1 MAVREGALA
10 SRQFRAEKP
19 KELAMLPVPQL
30 VDALLQQA
38 LQERASDIHIEP
50 ATQGLRVRFR
60 IDGMLREKE
69 LLPLEMQAAVLS
81 RIKLL
86 SALDIAEKRLP
97 QDGRWRV
104 QKENQ
109 DVDVRV
115 STLPVQGGEKA
126 VLRIL
131 PFRGMRQNIETLG
144 FSKDALQRYRLL
156 YQKPQGIILICGP
169 TGSGKTTTLY
179 ATLAE
184 LNRPES
190 NLVSIED
197 PVELQLAG
205 MNQVQVNAKAGLTF
219 ATALRAILRQDPN
232 IIMVGEIRDA
242 ETADAAVRAAMTGHL
257 VFSTLHTNDA
267 AGAVARLLDL
277 GVPPFLV
284 ATSLLGVVAQ
294 RLVRLVCQECRQ
306 SYRPAEHTA
315 EEMLLKDVPEGK
327 RSFVKGCGCAACG
340 QTGYRGRQAIYE
352 VMPVTSRLR
361 QLIQEKAAAY
371 EIAAAAREEGMHTMS
386 EDGVAKAAAG
396 LTSLSEVVRVAAGMA

>member
-1 MAVREGALA
+1 MREGALA

-19 KELAMLPVPQL
+19 KELARLPVPQL
-30 VDALLQQA
+30 VDALLEQA

-86 SALDIAEKRLP
+86 SAMDIAEKRLP

-306 SYRPAEHTA
+306 SYQPAEHTA

>member
-1 MAVREGALA
+1 M
-10 SRQFRAEKP
+10 
-19 KELAMLPVPQL
+19 
-30 VDALLQQA
+30 
-38 LQERASDIHIEP
+38 
-50 ATQGLRVRFR
+50 
-60 IDGMLREKE
+60 
-69 LLPLEMQAAVLS
+69 
-81 RIKLL
+81 
-86 SALDIAEKRLP
+86 
-97 QDGRWRV
+97 
-104 QKENQ
+104 
-109 DVDVRV
+109 
-115 STLPVQGGEKA
+115 
-126 VLRIL
+126 
-131 PFRGMRQNIETLG
+131 
-144 FSKDALQRYRLL
+144 
-156 YQKPQGIILICGP
+156 
-169 TGSGKTTTLY
+169 
-179 ATLAE
+179 
-184 LNRPES
+184 
-190 NLVSIED
+190 SIED

-284 ATSLLGVVAQ
+284 AASLLGVVAQ

>member
-1 MAVREGALA
+1 MREGALA

-19 KELAMLPVPQL
+19 KELARLPVPQL

-131 PFRGMRQNIETLG
+131 PFRGMQRNIETLG

-169 TGSGKTTTLY
+169 TGSVKTTTLY

-306 SYRPAEHTA
+306 SYQPAEHTA

>member
-1 MAVREGALA
+1 MREGALA

-19 KELAMLPVPQL
+19 KELARLPVPQL

-60 IDGMLREKE
+60 IDGMLREKV

-284 ATSLLGVVAQ
+284 AASLLGVVAQ

-306 SYRPAEHTA
+306 SYQPAEHTA

>member
-1 MAVREGALA
+1 MANLN
-10 SRQFRAEKP
+10 
-19 KELAMLPVPQL
+19 
-30 VDALLQQA
+30 
-38 LQERASDIHIEP
+38 
-50 ATQGLRVRFR
+50 
-60 IDGMLREKE
+60 
-69 LLPLEMQAAVLS
+69 
-81 RIKLL
+81 
-86 SALDIAEKRLP
+86 IAEKRLP

-232 IIMVGEIRDA
+232 VIMVGEIRDA

>member
-1 MAVREGALA
+1 MREGALA
-10 SRQFRAEKP
+10 SMQFRAEKP
-19 KELAMLPVPQL
+19 KEMARLPVPQL
-30 VDALLQQA
+30 VDTLLQQA

-50 ATQGLRVRFR
+50 ALQGVRVRFR

-69 LLPLEMQAAVLS
+69 LLPLELQAAVLS

-104 QKENQ
+104 KDETR
-109 DVDVRV
+109 DIDVRV

-131 PFRGMRQNIETLG
+131 PFRGMQRNIETLG
-144 FSKDALQRYRLL
+144 FSKEALRRYQLL
-156 YQKPQGIILICGP
+156 YKKPQGILLVCGP

-197 PVELQLAG
+197 PVEMQLAG
-205 MNQVQVNAKAGLTF
+205 MNQVQVNTKAGLTF

-232 IIMVGEIRDA
+232 VIMVGEIRDA

-267 AGAVARLLDL
+267 AGAIVRLLDL
-277 GVPPFLV
+277 GIPPFLV

-294 RLVRLVCQECRQ
+294 RLVRLVCPKCRQ
-306 SYRPAEHTA
+306 PYLPAEHTA
-315 EEMLLKDVPEGK
+315 EQMLLKDAPGDN
-327 RSFVKGCGCAACG
+327 RFFVKGCGCDACG

-361 QLIQEKAAAY
+361 QLIQERAAAY
-371 EIAAAAREEGMHTMS
+371 EIAAIAREEGMHTMS

>member
-1 MAVREGALA
+1 MREGVLA
-10 SRQFRAEKP
+10 STQFRSEKQ

-30 VDALLQQA
+30 VDTLLQQA

-50 ATQGLRVRFR
+50 ATQGVRVRFR
-60 IDGMLREKE
+60 VDGMLREKE
-69 LLPLEMQAAVLS
+69 QLPLELQAAVIS

-104 QKENQ
+104 KDEKRE
-109 DVDVRV
+109 VDVRV

-131 PFRGMRQNIETLG
+131 PFRGMQRNIETLG
-144 FSKDALQRYRLL
+144 FSKVALQRYQLL
-156 YQKPQGIILICGP
+156 YKKPQGIVLVCGP

-197 PVELQLAG
+197 PVEMQLAG
-205 MNQVQVNAKAGLTF
+205 MNQVQVNTKAGLTF

-267 AGAVARLLDL
+267 AGAIVRLLDL

-294 RLVRLVCQECRQ
+294 RLVRLVCPKCRQ
-306 SYRPAEHTA
+306 AYRPAEDTA
-315 EEMLLKDVPEGK
+315 EQMLLKDAPEGN
-327 RSFVKGCGCAACG
+327 RSFVKGCGCDACG

-361 QLIQEKAAAY
+361 QLIQERAAAY
-371 EIAAAAREEGMHTMS
+371 EIEAMARQEGMHTMS
-386 EDGVAKAAAG
+386 EDGVAKAGAG
-396 LTSLSEVVRVAAGMA
+396 LTSLAEVVRVVADMA

>member
-1 MAVREGALA
+1 MREGALA

-30 VDALLQQA
+30 VDALLEQA

>member
-1 MAVREGALA
+1 MREGALA

-19 KELAMLPVPQL
+19 KELARLPVPQL

-284 ATSLLGVVAQ
+284 AASLLGVVAQ

-306 SYRPAEHTA
+306 SYQPAEHTA

>member
-1 MAVREGALA
+1 MREGVLA
-10 SRQFRAEKP
+10 STQFRSEKQ

-30 VDALLQQA
+30 VDTLLQQA

-50 ATQGLRVRFR
+50 ATQGVRVRFR
-60 IDGMLREKE
+60 VDGMLREKE
-69 LLPLEMQAAVLS
+69 QLPLELQAAVIS

-104 QKENQ
+104 KDEKRE
-109 DVDVRV
+109 VDVRV

-131 PFRGMRQNIETLG
+131 PFRGMQRNIETLG
-144 FSKDALQRYRLL
+144 FSKVALQRYQLL
-156 YQKPQGIILICGP
+156 YKKPQGIVLVCGP

-190 NLVSIED
+190 NLVSVED
-197 PVELQLAG
+197 PVEMQLAG
-205 MNQVQVNAKAGLTF
+205 MNQVQVNTKAGLTF

-267 AGAVARLLDL
+267 AGAIVRLLDL

-294 RLVRLVCQECRQ
+294 RLVRLVCPKCRQ
-306 SYRPAEHTA
+306 AYRPAEDTA
-315 EEMLLKDVPEGK
+315 EQMLLKDAPEGNI
-327 RSFVKGCGCAACG
+327 SFVKGCGCDACG

-361 QLIQEKAAAY
+361 QLIQERAAAY
-371 EIAAAAREEGMHTMS
+371 EIEAMARQEGMHTMS
-386 EDGVAKAAAG
+386 EDGVAKAGVG
-396 LTSLSEVVRVAAGMA
+396 LTSLAEVVRVVADMA

>member
-1 MAVREGALA
+1 MREGALA

-86 SALDIAEKRLP
+86 SALDIAEKRVP

-284 ATSLLGVVAQ
+284 AASLLGVVAQ

>member
-1 MAVREGALA
+1 MREGALA

-19 KELAMLPVPQL
+19 KELARLPVPQL

>member
-1 MAVREGALA
+1 MREGALA

-386 EDGVAKAAAG
+386 EDGVVKAAAG

>member
-1 MAVREGALA
+1 
-10 SRQFRAEKP
+10 
-19 KELAMLPVPQL
+19 
-30 VDALLQQA
+30 
-38 LQERASDIHIEP
+38 
-50 ATQGLRVRFR
+50 
-60 IDGMLREKE
+60 
-69 LLPLEMQAAVLS
+69 MQAAVLS

-284 ATSLLGVVAQ
+284 AASLLGVVAQ

-306 SYRPAEHTA
+306 SYQPAEHTA

>member
-1 MAVREGALA
+1 MREGALA

-50 ATQGLRVRFR
+50 VTQGLRVRFR

-86 SALDIAEKRLP
+86 SAMDIAEKRLP

-386 EDGVAKAAAG
+386 EDGVVKAAAG

>member
-1 MAVREGALA
+1 MREGALA

-30 VDALLQQA
+30 VDALVQQA

-50 ATQGLRVRFR
+50 VTQGLRVRFR

-86 SALDIAEKRLP
+86 SAMDIAEKRLP

>member
-1 MAVREGALA
+1 MREGALA

-19 KELAMLPVPQL
+19 KELARLPVPQL

-50 ATQGLRVRFR
+50 VTQGLRVRFR

-284 ATSLLGVVAQ
+284 AASLLGVVAQ

>member
-1 MAVREGALA
+1 MREGALA

-19 KELAMLPVPQL
+19 KELARLPVPQL

-50 ATQGLRVRFR
+50 VTQGLRVRFR

-86 SALDIAEKRLP
+86 SAMDIAEKRLP

-306 SYRPAEHTA
+306 SYQPAEHTA

>member
-1 MAVREGALA
+1 MREGALA

-50 ATQGLRVRFR
+50 VTQGLRVRFR

-86 SALDIAEKRLP
+86 SAMDIAEKRLP

>member
-1 MAVREGALA
+1 MREGALA

-284 ATSLLGVVAQ
+284 AASLLGVVAQ

-306 SYRPAEHTA
+306 SYQPAEHTA

>member
-1 MAVREGALA
+1 MREGALA

-306 SYRPAEHTA
+306 SYQPAEHTA

-386 EDGVAKAAAG
+386 EDGVVKAAAG

>member
-1 MAVREGALA
+1 MREGALA

-19 KELAMLPVPQL
+19 KELARLPVPQL
-30 VDALLQQA
+30 VDALLEQA

-284 ATSLLGVVAQ
+284 AASLLGVVAQ

-306 SYRPAEHTA
+306 SYQPAEHTA

>member
-1 MAVREGALA
+1 MREGALA

-19 KELAMLPVPQL
+19 KELARLPVPQL

-131 PFRGMRQNIETLG
+131 PFRGMQRNIETLG
-144 FSKDALQRYRLL
+144 FSKVALQRYQLL
-156 YQKPQGIILICGP
+156 YKKPQGIVLVCGP

-306 SYRPAEHTA
+306 SYQPAEHTA

-371 EIAAAAREEGMHTMS
+371 EIAAAAREEGMHTLS

>member
-1 MAVREGALA
+1 MREGALA

-19 KELAMLPVPQL
+19 KELARLPVPQL

-50 ATQGLRVRFR
+50 VTQGLRVRFR

-284 ATSLLGVVAQ
+284 AASLLGVVAQ

-306 SYRPAEHTA
+306 SYQPAEHTA

>member
-1 MAVREGALA
+1 MREGALA

-19 KELAMLPVPQL
+19 KELARLPVPQL

-197 PVELQLAG
+197 PVEMQLAG
-205 MNQVQVNAKAGLTF
+205 MNQVQVNTKAGLTF

-232 IIMVGEIRDA
+232 VIMVGEIRDA

-267 AGAVARLLDL
+267 AGAIVRLLDL
-277 GVPPFLV
+277 GIPPFLV

-294 RLVRLVCQECRQ
+294 RLVRLVCPKCRQ
-306 SYRPAEHTA
+306 PYLPAEHTA
-315 EEMLLKDVPEGK
+315 EQMLLKDAPGDN
-327 RSFVKGCGCAACG
+327 RFFVKGCGCDACG

-361 QLIQEKAAAY
+361 QLIQERAAAY
-371 EIAAAAREEGMHTMS
+371 EIAAIAREEGMHTMS

>member
-1 MAVREGALA
+1 MREGALA

-50 ATQGLRVRFR
+50 VTQGLRVRFR

-306 SYRPAEHTA
+306 SYQPAEHTA

>member
-1 MAVREGALA
+1 MREGALA

-19 KELAMLPVPQL
+19 KELARLPVPQL

-50 ATQGLRVRFR
+50 VTQGLRVRFR

-306 SYRPAEHTA
+306 SYQPAEHTA

>member
-1 MAVREGALA
+1 MREGALA

>member
-1 MAVREGALA
+1 MREGALA

-19 KELAMLPVPQL
+19 KELARLPVPQL

-50 ATQGLRVRFR
+50 VTQGLRVRFR

>member
-1 MAVREGALA
+1 MREGALA

-30 VDALLQQA
+30 VDALLEQA

-306 SYRPAEHTA
+306 SYQPAEHTA

>member
-1 MAVREGALA
+1 MREGALA

-19 KELAMLPVPQL
+19 KELARLPVPQL
-30 VDALLQQA
+30 VDALLEQA

>member
-1 MAVREGALA
+1 MREGALA

-284 ATSLLGVVAQ
+284 AASLLGVVAQ

>member
-1 MAVREGALA
+1 MREGALA

-50 ATQGLRVRFR
+50 VTQGLRVRFR

-131 PFRGMRQNIETLG
+131 PFRGMRQNIQTLG

-232 IIMVGEIRDA
+232 INMVGEIRDA

-306 SYRPAEHTA
+306 SYQPAEHTA

-352 VMPVTSRLR
+352 VMPVASRLR

>member
-1 MAVREGALA
+1 MREGALA

-50 ATQGLRVRFR
+50 VTQGLRVRFR

-169 TGSGKTTTLY
+169 TVSGKTTTLY

>member
-1 MAVREGALA
+1 M
-10 SRQFRAEKP
+10 
-19 KELAMLPVPQL
+19 
-30 VDALLQQA
+30 
-38 LQERASDIHIEP
+38 
-50 ATQGLRVRFR
+50 
-60 IDGMLREKE
+60 
-69 LLPLEMQAAVLS
+69 
-81 RIKLL
+81 
-86 SALDIAEKRLP
+86 
-97 QDGRWRV
+97 
-104 QKENQ
+104 
-109 DVDVRV
+109 RV

-306 SYRPAEHTA
+306 SYQPAEHTA

>member
-1 MAVREGALA
+1 MREGALA

-19 KELAMLPVPQL
+19 KELARLPVPQL

-306 SYRPAEHTA
+306 SYQPAEHTA
-315 EEMLLKDVPEGK
+315 EEILLKDVPEGK

>member
-1 MAVREGALA
+1 MREGALA

-50 ATQGLRVRFR
+50 VTQGLRVRFR

>member
-19 KELAMLPVPQL
+19 KELARLPVPQL

-284 ATSLLGVVAQ
+284 AASLLGVVAQ

-306 SYRPAEHTA
+306 SYQPAEHTA